1 MKIELTAQEIDLL
14 ERYEKGEFE
23 NPAGDTR
30 YMIGKLAEKALAYER
45 ETKSEDDPD
54 DLLLWYFDKY
64 KEQQAE

>member
-1 MKIELTAQEIDLL
+1 MKIEFTPQEIQIL
-14 ERYEKGEFE
+14 ESYERGELE
-23 NPAGDTR
+23 NPAGETKEI
-30 YMIGKLAEKALAYER
+30 IGKLAEKALAYER

>member
-30 YMIGKLAEKALAYER
+30 DMIGKLAEKALAYER
-45 ETKSEDDPD
+45 ETKS
-54 DLLLWYFDKY
+54 
-64 KEQQAE
+64 